1 MTQTTTTEGGEAHAK
16 ASEILSLE
24 QHLEQSG
31 PFHWKS
37 CMMLFH
43 DVCVD
48 LEGIHKRSGCL
59 GDITIRSFELVKGAT
74 TRDTRIRFKEN
85 PGEAAST
92 SKRFSFPD
100 AAYYSPE
107 KCLKR
112 ELDAR
117 SDIYSLGCVM
127 YECLTGSPPFVNR
140 NEEILIEMHVSDQP
154 LPPGRRTQQIVI
166 PDEVDELILKSLQQD
181 PEKRQQTAGE
191 FRADLGMAVQ
201 QDVDDVP
208 TRDLQRIAAP
218 QPKKIENTRTMFV
231 VAVGALVLSLSLLA
245 IEQYILSTESYKEM
259 VAKTAKRERHRYLMG
274 VEYGAEYLKQME
286 FGGKKLHPAKG
297 ETPIEITQVGGDVV
311 IFATTQRANL
321 KEAVEEAYR
330 RSLMLWKADL
340 KDADLSNM
348 KLPEIRLQNALLEGA
363 NFSGTDLTKSNL
375 IECSVVKA
383 NFQNANLTDAVA
395 MRSNFSGANF
405 TGANLSKVHC
415 LSANF
420 EDANLTN
427 AKLDYADL
435 SGANLN
441 RADLTGASF
450 DGTRVTREFLKNA
463 KITPEQLAKTIE
475 VPMQAVE
482 QMNVHRGN

>member
-1 MTQTTTTEGGEAHAK
+1 MTQTTTAEGGEAHAK

-37 CMMLFH
+37 CMTLFH
-43 DVCVD
+43 DVCVE
-48 LEGIHKRSGCL
+48 LEERHNRSGCL
-59 GDITIRSFELVKGAT
+59 GDITIRSFELVKGDT
-74 TRDTRIRFKEN
+74 TRDTKIRFKEN
-85 PGEAAST
+85 PGAASAS

-112 ELDAR
+112 ELDIR
-117 SDIYSLGCVM
+117 SDIYSLGCVI

-140 NEEILIEMHVSDQP
+140 NEEILKEMHVSDQP

-166 PDEVDELILKSLQQD
+166 PDEVDELILKSLKQD

-191 FRADLGMAVQ
+191 FRADLGLAVQ

-208 TRDLQRIAAP
+208 AKGLQRITAP
-218 QPKKIENTRTMFV
+218 PPKKIENTRTMFV

-245 IEQYILSTESYKEM
+245 LEQYILSTQAYKEM
-259 VAKTAKRERHRYLMG
+259 VEKTAKRERHHYLMG
-274 VEYGAEYLKQME
+274 VEYGGLYKQQME
-286 FGGKKLHPAKG
+286 FDGLNLHPRKG
-297 ETPIEITQVGGDVV
+297 ETVIEITQVGGDVV
-311 IFATTQRANL
+311 LFATTKRASI

-330 RSLMLWKADL
+330 RELMLWKADL
-340 KDADLSNM
+340 KDADLSNL
-348 KLPEIRLQNALLEGA
+348 KLPGIRLQAALLEGA
-363 NFSGTDLTKSNL
+363 NFSGTDLTKANL

-383 NFQNANLTDAVA
+383 NFQNANLTNVVA

-405 TGANLSKVHC
+405 TGANLSNVHC

-427 AKLDYADL
+427 ANLDNADL

-450 DGTRVTREFLKNA
+450 NGTRVTHEFMKNA

-475 VPMQAVE
+475 VPLQAVE
-482 QMNVHRGN
+482 QLNVQRGY